1 MARRIKTTQEMVD
14 GYIQRLVD
22 QLQKMRVF
30 DGKLNISANFTE
42 IDEKTTVCFTERAFL
57 KQLALVQQSD
67 KEVAWHGIAKRLEDS
82 NGYVVEDIYV
92 YPQEVTGATVTTDQ
106 KQYEEWL
113 DSLDDEQFHKLRFHG
128 HSHVNMTTSPS
139 STDEEHYEGLVKS
152 LRDDDFYIFFIT
164 NKAGAKTTMVYD
176 LGKNIM
182 YEPKDINVVVIGDSN
197 LGTFLREAKD
207 MVKTEVITPYQ
218 RTYGTYVPSAYGT
231 YGATGQSWTRPASP
245 PPVTTKGKKS
255 KKKEEAKKGGTT
267 QLSGV
272 TAPWLQEDDEDDE
285 FDEYL
290 YERYGRRDT

>member
-1 MARRIKTTQEMVD
+1 MARRIEITQEMID

-30 DGKLNISANFTE
+30 DGKLNISANFNE
-42 IDEKTTVCFTERAFL
+42 IDEKTTVCFTERAFM

-67 KEVAWHGIAKRLEDS
+67 KEVAWHGTAKRLEGGD
-82 NGYVVEDIYV
+82 GYVVEDIYV

-106 KQYEEWL
+106 KQYEGWL

-176 LGKNIM
+176 IGKNVM

-197 LGTFLREAKD
+197 LGAFLREAKD

-218 RTYGTYVPSAYGT
+218 RTCGTYVPSAYGT
-231 YGATGQSWTRPASP
+231 HGATGQSWTRPAST

-255 KKKEEAKKGGTT
+255 KKKDEAKKSGTT
-267 QLSGV
+267 QFSG
-272 TAPWLQEDDEDDE
+272 AIASWLQEDDDDE
-285 FDEYL
+285 FDEYI
-290 YERYGRRDT
+290 YERYERRDT